1 MGADEVCMCV
11 VGRRGRGGGL
21 AKIWENI
28 LPQDVISEG

>member
-1 MGADEVCMCV
+1 MYVCCGS
-11 VGRRGRGGGL
+11 GREGKGL